1 MIRRSLAA
9 LCLALA
15 TLAPAARA
23 DFLEYTW
30 QAQVA
35 GTLDGAPFPLQ
46 GVEITLLADNTDIEF
61 TGVIWT
67 LPATSARFA
76 LDVSGAGSIT
86 TQLFVNVNPEFGS
99 LILANAALAILLAY
113 DTEFL
118 TWVPVSPIGPLALG
132 GGAQE
137 VPLSTSAGTLVLT
150 SASDI
155 VFEAPEPA
163 ATAAHATLVGAL
175 AAIATTSRRGRSRR
189 GSSVRRA

>member
-1 MIRRSLAA
+1 MIGRSLAA

-23 DFLEYTW
+23 ELLEYTW

-35 GTLDGAPFPLQ
+35 GTLGGAPFPLQ
-46 GVEITLLADNTDIEF
+46 GIEITLLADNTDIGF
-61 TGVIWT
+61 TGTIWS
-67 LPATSARFA
+67 LPGTSARFG
-76 LDVSGAGSIT
+76 LDVSGGGSIAT
-86 TQLFVNVNPEFGS
+86 PLFVNVNPEFGS
-99 LILANAALAILLAY
+99 LILANAALAILLSY

-132 GGAQE
+132 GGAQA

-155 VFEAPEPA
+155 VFEAPEPGA
-163 ATAAHATLVGAL
+163 LASGFGAL
-175 AAIATTSRRGRSRR
+175 AALATTSRRGRSRR
-189 GSSVRRA
+189 GSSARRA